1 MVQIDELSAVIWG
14 KYSFDNKMSKT
25 ENTFYIKK
33 KKRKKKKSKL
43 FSTFL
48 VFWLDFIE
56 INIYVILSHDR
67 YSSSK
72 LNKVQNT
79 GN

>member
-1 MVQIDELSAVIWG
+1 MVLIDELSALIWG
-14 KYSFDNKMSKT
+14 KYSFDNKMSKR

-33 KKRKKKKSKL
+33 KKKKSKL

>member
-1 MVQIDELSAVIWG
+1 MMSEARLFEANIH
-14 KYSFDNKMSKT
+14 FDNKMSKI
-25 ENTFYIKK
+25 EKTFYIKK
-33 KKRKKKKSKL
+33 AKL

-56 INIYVILSHDR
+56 NNIFVILSHDR

-72 LNKVQNT
+72 SNKAQNT